1 LIENFA
7 VEGIDKDPEDGAKM
21 PAPTGR
27 FYLTKAKGR
36 ALAAETLCTHF
47 GKCGAAADAYLDDKY
62 SAAFDYYDV
71 NHDGRIDAI
80 GMASQ
85 LMRFLCQ
92 PLGWLDIQ

>member
-1 LIENFA
+1 
-7 VEGIDKDPEDGAKM
+7 V
-21 PAPTGR
+21 PAATGQ

-47 GKCGAAADAYLDDKY
+47 SKCGKDADAYLDDKY

-71 NHDGRIDAI
+71 NKDGRIDAI